1 MVFTSSSKF
10 FVSTFTA
17 TTDAPFRLSDD
28 PNLVLQSCN
37 IHCYTNDALY
47 GNSLALPGII
57 RANAVMW
64 FDAPIRPYDLMFENL
79 TAGSNTT
86 IVITGPL

>member
-1 MVFTSSSKF
+1 MSFDASSKF

-17 TTDAPFRLSDD
+17 TTDDAFRLSDD
-28 PNLVLQSCN
+28 PNLILKSCN
-37 IHCYTNDALY
+37 IHCYTADSYY
-47 GNSLALPGII
+47 GNSMATPGVI

-64 FDAPIRPYDLMFENL
+64 FDAPIRPFDLVFKNL
-79 TAGSNTT
+79 AAGVNTQ